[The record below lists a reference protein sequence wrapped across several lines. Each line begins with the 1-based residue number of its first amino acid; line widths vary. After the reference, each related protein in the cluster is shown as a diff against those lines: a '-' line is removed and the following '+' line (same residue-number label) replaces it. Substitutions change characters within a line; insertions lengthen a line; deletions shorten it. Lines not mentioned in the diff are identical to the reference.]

1 MHGKDSSI
9 EKKTF
14 ASFDAFLVWKK
25 LKEQESN
32 SLFVQ
37 HRQKR
42 ICKDNE
48 TYYFYCSRT
57 GYLQERKRALKPQG
71 PSKIDGK
78 CSAFMKVV
86 VDSVSK
92 EVNVE
97 YNLFHIGHDTRLGHL
112 WISDELRSTIAA
124 KLAKK
129 IPVNAI
135 VDEIRD
141 KLTVVLYDLI
151 FNYLYR
157 VIDSVMKKN
166 WFTVCPV

>member
-1 MHGKDSSI
+1 
-9 EKKTF
+9 
-14 ASFDAFLVWKK
+14 
-25 LKEQESN
+25 
-32 SLFVQ
+32 
-37 HRQKR
+37 
-42 ICKDNE
+42 
-48 TYYFYCSRT
+48 
-57 GYLQERKRALKPQG
+57 
-71 PSKIDGK
+71 
-78 CSAFMKVV
+78 MKVV

-92 EVNVE
+92 KVNVE
-97 YNLFHIGHDTRLGHL
+97 YNYSHIGHDTRFGHL
-112 WISDELRSTIAA
+112 RISDELRSTIAA

-166 WFTVCPV
+166 